1 MSLTRPVE
9 PPSRIAKRKQ
19 MQRKIGRKLAVKGPT
34 LSFPTRRLKNPC
46 YEVRLSDADQER
58 AAEADLAS
66 TLFMLE
72 DKLKCLGC
80 GKMVGA
86 KKATMGSFYEP
97 YPRPHERPKATRQ
110 PGRKRGCRK

>member
-1 MSLTRPVE
+1 MSLTRPVA
-9 PPSRIAKRKQ
+9 PPSNIAKRKQ
-19 MQRKIGRKLAVKGPT
+19 MRRKIGRKLTVKGQT
-34 LSFPTRRLKNPC
+34 LSFPTRRLKEPC
-46 YEVRLSDADQER
+46 YEVRLGDADQER

-72 DKLKCLGC
+72 DKLKCPGC

-86 KKATMGSFYEP
+86 KKATMGDYYEP

-110 PGRKRGCRK
+110 PARKRGPSK